1 MLEFLSYP
9 PVLRGFIALMVAGFA
24 FPITGVYILRKNLL
38 PLRFMLMHGAL
49 LGGAVALALNIDPFL
64 TTLLANLILIGI
76 MLQVSRTFKADSGHI
91 SLVMMVAAVG
101 LAFVIIAKLG
111 LQSKDVMSLL
121 WGSWFS
127 LSNINLIG
135 FILLAILVLL
145 FQLLNRKSLR
155 ALFFDRD
162 IAVSSGVN
170 ERLLSNAMV
179 FLTALTVAV
188 AMKAIGALLID
199 VVIIVP
205 AIVATLHAKSY
216 KGVIVW
222 ASLWGGIFSLV
233 GFFTS
238 MWLEIPNSSAIAL
251 VATFV
256 FLVLFVMKKIKKFF

>member
-1 MLEFLSYP
+1 MFEFLSYP
-9 PVLRGFIALMVAGFA
+9 PVLRGFVALLIAGFT

-49 LGGAVALALNIDPFL
+49 LGGAIALALDSDPFVA
-64 TTLLANLILIGI
+64 TLAANLVLIWI
-76 MLQVSRTFKADSGHI
+76 MLQVSRAFKADAGHI

-101 LAFVIIAKLG
+101 LAFVIISKLG

-127 LSNINLIG
+127 LSNQNLIG
-135 FILLAILVLL
+135 FVILAILVLL
-145 FQLLNRKSLR
+145 FQLLNRKALR

-170 ERLLSNAMV
+170 ERLLSSSMI

-222 ASLWGGIFSLV
+222 ASLWGGIFTV
-233 GFFTS
+233 TGFFVS
-238 MWLEIPNSSAIAL
+238 LWLEIPNSSAIAL
-251 VATFV
+251 VAV
-256 FLVLFVMKKIKKFF
+256 FAFLILFLLKKIKGA